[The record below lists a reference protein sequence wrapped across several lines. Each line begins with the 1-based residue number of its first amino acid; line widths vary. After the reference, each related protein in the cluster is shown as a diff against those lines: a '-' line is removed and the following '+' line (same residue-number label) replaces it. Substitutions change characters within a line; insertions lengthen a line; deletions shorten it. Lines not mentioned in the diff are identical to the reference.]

1 MNLSKNVRVFI
12 YGLYVSVRNNPR
24 PVYLPGHHEGRSGR
38 LVRRIGKKWWLV
50 LLDGDEHPV
59 RISRSRLRPEGELN
73 PEGGG
78 VLV

>member
-1 MNLSKNVRVFI
+1 MKKYPGQRVFVTSA
-12 YGLYVSVRNNPR
+12 YHFVRNNPR

-38 LVRRIGKKWWLV
+38 LVRRSGKKDWDV
-50 LLDGDEHPV
+50 LLDGDERPV
-59 RISRSRLRPEGELN
+59 PISRSRLTPEGELN